1 MGFIN
6 IFIISL
12 LCSVS
17 LLSTGRIFNQLILKK
32 KDTNFFENIIYG
44 FIFLSFI
51 SLILNFFL
59 SLNQLLNSTILVI
72 SLIIYFFISK
82 KHYRNDLIF
91 LISFAF
97 FSVLIISFDTINR
110 PDAGLYHFPFINILN
125 DKQLIVGL
133 SNLHFR
139 YGHVSI
145 IQYIS
150 AVYNNYLFTDNGIL
164 VPPAIILFSLLGY
177 FIFETFKKNSDT
189 FCKILSLI
197 ITIYILLNMNRYSSW
212 GNDDFASIIFFIIVF
227 ESYKFLLGKDSV
239 IFSKIILLCTVC
251 FLIKTF
257 YIISFLIPLSL
268 IISVYKKFQLK
279 KYFNINILFC
289 FLFITLWIT
298 KGYLTTSCLFF
309 PLEFSCFGNFDWSI
323 NSEAVSRISQISEAW
338 SKDWP
343 NFNSKNQFDYG
354 FYISNFN
361 WLSTWLNNHFLIIV
375 DKLLIFSLIVIII
388 RLFVKIDINF
398 NQKKFINLFIILLLF
413 LTIIWFLKFPTFR
426 YGEGIIISFMIIL
439 SFWIK
444 LSLFSINLKK
454 FSLILIL
461 LFGTGVLLKNSIK
474 FYNNFDYFYVDYPW
488 PKKNTFS
495 KNNNFNEYNK
505 YFSNGELVYVE
516 PKIESNLCMYG
527 KSPCAA
533 IGVNKYFFGI
543 KENILI
549 EKGKFLIFEKIKITK
564 IN

>member
-1 MGFIN
+1 M
-6 IFIISL
+6 IFYSQI
-12 LCSVS
+12 
-17 LLSTGRIFNQLILKK
+17 Q
-32 KDTNFFENIIYG
+32 
-44 FIFLSFI
+44 
-51 SLILNFFL
+51 
-59 SLNQLLNSTILVI
+59 
-72 SLIIYFFISK
+72 YFFISK

-323 NSEAVSRISQISEAW
+323 KSEAVSRISQISEAW

>member
-32 KDTNFFENIIYG
+32 KDTNFFESIIYG
-44 FIFLSFI
+44 FVFLSFI
-51 SLILNFFL
+51 SLILNFFT
-59 SLNQLLNSTILVI
+59 SLNQVLNSIILII
-72 SLIIYFFISK
+72 SLFIYFFISN
-82 KHYRNDLIF
+82 KHFKNDLIF
-91 LISFAF
+91 FISFALL
-97 FSVLIISFDTINR
+97 SVIIISFDTINR

-125 DKQLIVGL
+125 DKQLLVGL

-150 AVYNNYLFTDNGIL
+150 AAYNNYLFTDNGIL

-177 FIFETFKKNSDT
+177 FIFETFKKNSDK

-197 ITIYILLNMNRYSSW
+197 FTIYILLNMNRYSSW

-227 ESYKFLLGKDSV
+227 ESYKFLLSKDSI

-251 FLIKTF
+251 FLLKTF
-257 YIISFLIPLSL
+257 YIFSFLIPLSL
-268 IISVYKKFQLK
+268 IIIDYKKFQLR

-289 FLFITLWIT
+289 IIFFILWIT
-298 KGYLTTSCLFF
+298 RGYLTTSCLFF
-309 PLEFSCFGNFDWSI
+309 PLEFTCFGNFDWSLS
-323 NSEAVSRISQISEAW
+323 SEAISRISQISEAW

-343 NFNSKNQFDYG
+343 NYNSKNEFKHE

-361 WLSTWLNNHFLIIV
+361 WLSTWLKNHFLIVIN
-375 DKLLIFSLIVIII
+375 KMFIFFLIVILI

-398 NQKKFINLFIILLLF
+398 NQKKFINLFTILLLF
-413 LTIIWFLKFPTFR
+413 LSVIWFLKFPTFR
-426 YGEGIIISFMIIL
+426 YGEGIIISLMIIL
-439 SFWIK
+439 SFWLK
-444 LSLFSINLKK
+444 LGLFFINLKK

-461 LFGTGVLLKNSIK
+461 FFGTGVLLKNSIK

-495 KNNNFNEYNK
+495 KNNDLNEYNE
-505 YFSNGELVYVE
+505 YFTNGELVYVE

-527 KSPCAA
+527 RSPCAA

-549 EKGKFLIFEKIKITK
+549 KKGKFLIFEKIKITK
-564 IN
+564 N

>member
-1 MGFIN
+1 MGFLN

-44 FIFLSFI
+44 FVFLSFI
-51 SLILNFFL
+51 SLILNFFT
-59 SLNQLLNSTILVI
+59 SLNQILNSIILII
-72 SLIIYFFISK
+72 SLSIYFFISK
-82 KHYRNDLIF
+82 KHFKNDLIF
-91 LISFAF
+91 FISFALL
-97 FSVLIISFDTINR
+97 SVIIISFDTINR

-125 DKQLIVGL
+125 DKQLLVGL

-150 AVYNNYLFTDNGIL
+150 AAYNNYLFMDNGIL

-177 FIFETFKKNSDT
+177 FIFETFKKNSDK

-197 ITIYILLNMNRYSSW
+197 FTIYILLNMNRYGSW

-227 ESYKFLLGKDSV
+227 ESYKFLLGKDSI

-268 IISVYKKFQLK
+268 IIIVYKEFQLR

-289 FLFITLWIT
+289 IIFVILWIT
-298 KGYLTTSCLFF
+298 RGYLTTSCLFF
-309 PLEFSCFGNFDWSI
+309 PLEFTCFGNFDWSLS
-323 NSEAVSRISQISEAW
+323 SEAVSRISQISEAW

-343 NFNSKNQFDYG
+343 NYNSKNQFKYG

-361 WLSTWLNNHFLIIV
+361 WLSTWLNNHFLIII
-375 DKLLIFSLIVIII
+375 DKLLIFFLIVILI
-388 RLFVKIDINF
+388 RLSVKIDINF
-398 NQKKFINLFIILLLF
+398 NQKKFINLFIILLSF
-413 LTIIWFLKFPTFR
+413 LSIIWFLKFPTFR
-426 YGEGIIISFMIIL
+426 YGEGIVMSFMIIL

-444 LSLFSINLKK
+444 LRFFSVSLKK
-454 FSLILIL
+454 FSVILIL

-474 FYNNFDYFYVDYPW
+474 FYDNFNYFYIDYPW

-495 KNNNFNEYNK
+495 KNNDLNEYNE

-527 KSPCAA
+527 RSPCAA

-549 EKGKFLIFEKIKITK
+549 KKGKFLIFEKIKITK
-564 IN
+564 N